1 MLITF
6 FLIILI
12 ISFSIHIR
20 FLIRFVIDKK
30 KKYLYSY
37 LATAISNIAIAV
49 VLSIVV
55 MMRPEILKKFDA
67 KTTMWVL
74 SGVILVV
81 ILFVK
86 IGILKTIYK
95 RCQLPEHYH
104 YNFFGKKVLHLSV
117 VKPYEVITFFVTIP
131 IFLLIGAYF
140 IARLINMFLYGHL

>member
-1 MLITF
+1 MIV
-6 FLIILI
+6 
-12 ISFSIHIR
+12 SFSIHMR
-20 FLIRFVIDKK
+20 FLIRYVIDKD

-37 LATAISNIAIAV
+37 LATAITNISIAV
-49 VLSIVV
+49 VISVVV
-55 MMRPEILKKFDA
+55 MMRPELIKQFDA
-67 KTTMWVL
+67 KKTLWIL

-81 ILFVK
+81 MLFVK
-86 IGILKTIYK
+86 VGILKTIYK

-140 IARLINMFLYGHL
+140 VARLINVFLYGHL